1 MVRNRSF
8 RSSPAIP
15 ELNSPDRFNADSTLS
30 SFFSGLKQSVL
41 LPEVQKF
48 QRLGRIISLWGVAQN
63 VSRLALQN
71 SADFFQCR
79 EADCL
84 GVTIFQYR
92 DIRRRDVHSLRKVL
106 NRHTP
111 LGQQHRQIYRNH
123 LDDLR

>member
-1 MVRNRSF
+1 MT
-8 RSSPAIP
+8 
-15 ELNSPDRFNADSTLS
+15 PDRFNADSTLS
-30 SFFSGLKQSVL
+30 SFFSGLKQGDL
-41 LPEVQKF
+41 LSEFQKD

-71 SADFFQCR
+71 LADFIQGGK
-79 EADCL
+79 ADCL

-92 DIRRRDVHSLRKVL
+92 NIRRGDVYSLRKVL